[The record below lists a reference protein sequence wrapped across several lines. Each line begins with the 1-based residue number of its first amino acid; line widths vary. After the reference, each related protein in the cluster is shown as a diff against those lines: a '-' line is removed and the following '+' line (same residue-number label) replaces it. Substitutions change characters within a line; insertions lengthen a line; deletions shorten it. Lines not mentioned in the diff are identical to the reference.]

1 MVLHTLYENGVM
13 DISELENYVH
23 DEVEKGSGRLDD
35 VHRRLQTSYQDLL
48 SVSLRYKQTIYF
60 GNKHL
65 YFVQGPT
72 EKTVE
77 DIDGLL
83 NEEETFVT

>member
-1 MVLHTLYENGVM
+1 MMLHTLYENGIM

-48 SVSLRYKQTIYF
+48 SVSSR
-60 GNKHL
+60 NKHHF
-65 YFVQGPT
+65 YV
-72 EKTVE
+72 
-77 DIDGLL
+77 DY
-83 NEEETFVT
+83 